1 MAYLGNSPQN
11 ALYSFTPITLAQN
24 QTQVLVNYTPGRCLF
39 FKNGALL
46 DPNIDYTAAN
56 GSTVT
61 LASPASAGDVLTGIN
76 LASFSVANALPLSGG
91 VMTGPLTGQAS
102 ASESAAGLM
111 EIATDAETGAATD
124 NTRAVTPLKL
134 GNFFTSRIFQATETL
149 LGILKI
155 ATQAQTNAGTD
166 DTSAVTPKKLRFG
179 FAISLGSSGYITLP
193 SWLGGLIFQWGVGAI
208 SLTTASGIYYT
219 GTVTLNL
226 PIPFSTNPYICIPAI
241 QKTPNALN
249 SVSNSGYSATQV
261 HLSGCTSN
269 ESPQSPSVYYLAIGK

>member
-1 MAYLGNSPQN
+1 MAYLGNSPLN
-11 ALYSFTPITLAQN
+11 ALYSFTPITLAQD

-76 LASFSVANALPLSGG
+76 LASFAVANALPLAGG
-91 VMTGPLTGQAS
+91 VLTGPLTGPAS

-124 NTRAVTPLKL
+124 NTRAVTPKKL
-134 GNFFTSRIFQATETL
+134 GNFFTSRIFQATESL

-179 FAISLGSSGYITLP
+179 VAMSLGQNGYLALP
-193 SWLGGLIFQWGVGAI
+193 SWLGGLIFQWGFSSINLSTVK
-208 SLTTASGIYYT
+208 GIYYV
-219 GTVTLNL
+219 GQAPVTF
-226 PIPFSTNPYICIPAI
+226 PIPFSDIPYVVVGNL
-241 QKTPNALN
+241 QQTPNALN
-249 SVSNSGYSATQV
+249 SVCHNGASATQV
-261 HLSGCTSN
+261 SFLGCTSS
-269 ESPQSPSVYYLAIGK
+269 ESPQVPGLYYIAIGK